1 MSGNLFTNLMG
12 MVTPDMVS
20 QLSQVL
26 GESAPATAKGLGVA
40 MPLLLA
46 GASKLA
52 ASDNGNALTSLI
64 KTAGADPSLLSNIAG
79 YLGSANPAATAAA
92 PTDALSSLFGPA
104 TGGVLTALAGMAGLR
119 GASVNSMMGLA
130 APLVLGMLGKHQAS
144 SGLSASGLAGLLA
157 SHKDDIAKALPPE
170 FGSLLGLGAA
180 ASAPHAAT
188 AAAAPVAAS
197 SGINWPLWLGIAAAV
212 IAGLLALRGCEH
224 KDAAP
229 AAMAPAAMAPA
240 ATAVNHYKLPDG
252 TLVDLLPD
260 SFGYNLATFLE
271 KGAATDVPKTFVFDH
286 LNYDFGTTTL
296 TADSQGTVT
305 ALISIL
311 KAYPGVNVDLAGH
324 TDNVGDPAANLAL
337 SESRAK
343 AIKDMLV
350 AGGIDAARITTSGF
364 GETKPIAGNDT
375 EDGRQKNRR
384 TELTVT
390 KK

>member
-1 MSGNLFTNLMG
+1 MSGNLISNLMG
-12 MVTPDMVS
+12 MATPEMVS
-20 QLSQVL
+20 QLSQML
-26 GESAPATAKGLGVA
+26 GESAPATSKGLGVA
-40 MPLLLA
+40 LPLLLA

-52 ASDNGNALTSLI
+52 ASDNGTSLTDLI
-64 KTAGADPSLLSNIAG
+64 KTAGADPSMLSNLAG
-79 YLGSANPAATAAA
+79 YFGSANSAASAAA
-92 PTDALSSLFGPA
+92 PTSALSSLFGPA
-104 TGGVLTALAGMAGLR
+104 TGGVLTALASMAGLR

-130 APLVLGMLGKHQAS
+130 APLVLGMLGKHQAT

-157 SHKDDIAKALPPE
+157 SHKADIAKALPPE
-170 FGSLLGLGAA
+170 FSSLLNLNAPTA
-180 ASAPHAAT
+180 TPHAAY
-188 AAAAPVAAS
+188 AAPVAAVS
-197 SGINWPLWLGIAAAV
+197 ESKGINWPLWLGIGAAV
-212 IAGLLALRGCEH
+212 IAGLLALRGCDT
-224 KDAAP
+224 KPVAP
-229 AAMAPAAMAPA
+229 AVVAPA

-260 SFGYNLATFLE
+260 SFGFNLATFLE

-296 TADSQGTVT
+296 TADSKGTVT

-311 KAYPGVNVDLAGH
+311 KAYPGVNVELAGH

-343 AIKDMLV
+343 AIQEMLV
-350 AGGIDAARITTSGF
+350 AGGIDAARITTVGY
-364 GETKPIAGNDT
+364 GETKPIAPNDT
-375 EDGRQKNRR
+375 DDGRQKNRR